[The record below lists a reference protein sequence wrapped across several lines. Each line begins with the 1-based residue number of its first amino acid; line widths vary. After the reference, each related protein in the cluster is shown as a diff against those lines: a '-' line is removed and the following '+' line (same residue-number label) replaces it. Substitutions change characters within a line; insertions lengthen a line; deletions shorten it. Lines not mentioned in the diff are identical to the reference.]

1 MKANFLLV
9 LDRFLNESR
18 CLVFGDLLRP
28 SFSSALYLPLTPLPT
43 NTHLINSPGSLVT
56 SWILIDLHQFV
67 SHQGFP
73 EQRCLCHIIHNIY
86 ALIRLGKTARKVS
99 ATALVTGP
107 KDTKQ
112 QERRRKSR
120 EKDRK
125 RLMIKGKGF
134 KW

>member
-1 MKANFLLV
+1 MRVAAWSSETCCAL
-9 LDRFLNESR
+9 
-18 CLVFGDLLRP
+18 P
-28 SFSSALYLPLTPLPT
+28 SPLPCICPLTPLPT

-86 ALIRLGKTARKVS
+86 ALLRLEKTARKVS
-99 ATALVTGP
+99 ATALVTGL

-112 QERRRKSR
+112 QETRRKSR

-134 KW
+134 KWGCGHAFLSMLVM